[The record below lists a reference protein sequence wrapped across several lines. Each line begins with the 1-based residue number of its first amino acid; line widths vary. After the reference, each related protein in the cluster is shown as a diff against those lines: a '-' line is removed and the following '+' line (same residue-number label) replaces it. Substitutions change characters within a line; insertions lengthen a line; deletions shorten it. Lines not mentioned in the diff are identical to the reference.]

1 MKLRRSLPMPEPQA
15 VRIGRFV
22 AVAHADH
29 QEMDRLAERL
39 LSRGFGARETG
50 HFVVCRRGS
59 RSRQVIV
66 MHTFSQATVD
76 EDLSPMVADELGPL
90 GVVAS
95 PHDYGS
101 ALFAIVASTSP
112 AAVKCPTCGEVHLDP
127 PTIWRTFSVNTLER
141 LRTLIASDSV
151 APPAGMSHVAQFARI
166 YRRIFDHVVGD
177 TLLDVGS
184 NLGLLPVLL
193 AERFSA
199 LTVVGCDN
207 RADAVACGADLAQT
221 TGNDRVTFRVR
232 DVLAVDFG
240 EIGRFDTVTAVHVLE
255 HLTQGEVPVA
265 LTRMFQAT
273 ARRLIVS
280 VPYEDAAQRLYG
292 HRQQFTVE
300 KLRFWGD
307 WCVDAL
313 GAERFWCEEASG
325 GMLVIDRSP
334 DPAHGISYRRPAR

>member
-1 MKLRRSLPMPEPQA
+1 MHESQA

-29 QEMDRLAERL
+29 QEMERLAERL
-39 LSRGFGARETG
+39 LSRGFGACETG

-59 RSRQVIV
+59 GSRQVIV

-95 PHDYGS
+95 PDDYGS
-101 ALFAIVASTSP
+101 ALFAIVASASP
-112 AAVKCPTCGEVHLDP
+112 AAVRCPTCGEVHLDP
-127 PTIWRTFSVNTLER
+127 PTIWRTFSTNTLER
-141 LRTLIASDSV
+141 LRTLVASDSV
-151 APPAGMSHVAQFARI
+151 APPTGMSHIAQFARI
-166 YRRIFDHVVGD
+166 YQRIVEHTVGD
-177 TLLDVGS
+177 SLLDVGS

-221 TGNDRVTFRVR
+221 TGNDRVMFRVK
-232 DVLAVDFG
+232 DVLGADFG
-240 EIGRFDTVTAVHVLE
+240 EIGQFDTVTAVHVLE
-255 HLTQGEVPVA
+255 HLTEDELPVA

-280 VPYEDAAQRLYG
+280 VPYENMAQRLYG
-292 HRQQFTVE
+292 HRQEFTVE
-300 KLRFWGD
+300 KLQVWGD
-307 WCVDAL
+307 WCVDSL
-313 GAERFWCEEASG
+313 GAARSWCEEASG
-325 GMLVIDRSP
+325 GMLVIDRFP